1 MVDDPPRR
9 APAGAAVLQEDV
21 TAAITAAVFEELAA
35 IGYGRLSI
43 EGVAKRARVG
53 KTAVYRRW
61 PTKQAMVVA
70 ALSAVAV
77 AAIDV
82 PDTGGLRGDVL
93 EYLLRAS
100 AALEHPLASRIIP
113 DMLAEATRNGEL
125 ADMLVND
132 IGEPRREKAA
142 LLLRR
147 AVERGELPA
156 DTDVELGLDMLGGPL
171 FWRLAVV
178 RSPRDTTYY
187 ERLTDKILAALVA

>member
-1 MVDDPPRR
+1 
-9 APAGAAVLQEDV
+9 
-21 TAAITAAVFEELAA
+21 
-35 IGYGRLSI
+35 
-43 EGVAKRARVG
+43 
-53 KTAVYRRW
+53 
-61 PTKQAMVVA
+61 
-70 ALSAVAV
+70 
-77 AAIDV
+77 
-82 PDTGGLRGDVL
+82 LRGDVL

-113 DMLAEATRNGEL
+113 DMLAEATRSGEL

-156 DTDVELGLDMLGGPL
+156 DTDIELGLDMLGGPL

-178 RSPRDTTYY
+178 RSPRDPTYY